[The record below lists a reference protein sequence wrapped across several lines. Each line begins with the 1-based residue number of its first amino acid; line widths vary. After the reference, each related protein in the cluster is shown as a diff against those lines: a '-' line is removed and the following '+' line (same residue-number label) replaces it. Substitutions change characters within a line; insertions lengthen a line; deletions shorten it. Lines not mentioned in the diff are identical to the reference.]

1 MNPLGIEIW
10 YRTTSCFS
18 ILDGI
23 KAIRSV
29 LKKYRTRS
37 PALVLL
43 NRCQCVLLFCAN
55 AVLPLLFLNWSEA
68 QCPPKGCPLS
78 QVFFFCPTTKTIN
91 NVFFCLVLSA
101 SLIKF
106 FFFAE
111 QLRFQTGG
119 KCSDPGH
126 VFEVC
131 WHVFSNFPD
140 SSFPFF
146 ICQFWSLNLFSSNIK
161 NDLDAPPPR
170 SLDSC

>member
-1 MNPLGIEIW
+1 MSTLAG
-10 YRTTSCFS
+10 
-18 ILDGI
+18 
-23 KAIRSV
+23 
-29 LKKYRTRS
+29 
-37 PALVLL
+37 
-43 NRCQCVLLFCAN
+43 
-55 AVLPLLFLNWSEA
+55 
-68 QCPPKGCPLS
+68 
-78 QVFFFCPTTKTIN
+78 FFFCPTTKTIN

-161 NDLDAPPPR
+161 NDLDAPPPPQVPGFLLKQR
-170 SLDSC
+170 KSILLQGSAVIYFWTPPKQYELPCRQQVMRTELSISGIHGQVFLSIMSAVSFFLNHKDR